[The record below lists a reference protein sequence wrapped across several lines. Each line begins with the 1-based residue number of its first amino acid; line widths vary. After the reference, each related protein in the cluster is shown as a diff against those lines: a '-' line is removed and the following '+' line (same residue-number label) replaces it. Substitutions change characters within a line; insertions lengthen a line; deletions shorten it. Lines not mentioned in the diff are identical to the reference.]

1 LLHSF
6 DLSAKIAAPLAI
18 ANYNMKITLLL
29 IGKTSSA
36 EIKAI
41 NADYLKRINHYVK
54 IEELVLENSAI
65 KTSDKKKMKELEG
78 ELILKKIAATDFVIL
93 LDDKGKEFSSLQFA
107 QYLEGLFN
115 QSLKNIC
122 FVVGGAYGFSD
133 KVYKRANAKLSLSKL
148 TFSHQIVRAL
158 FLEQLY
164 RAFTIINNEPYH
176 HE

>member
-1 LLHSF
+1 
-6 DLSAKIAAPLAI
+6 
-18 ANYNMKITLLL
+18 MKITVLLV
-29 IGKTSSA
+29 GKTSSA

-41 NADYLKRINHYVK
+41 SADYLKRINHYIK
-54 IEELVLENSAI
+54 AEEVILENSSI
-65 KTSDKKKMKELEG
+65 KTSDKKKMKEMEG
-78 ELILKKIAATDFVIL
+78 ELILKKIAPADFVIL
-93 LDDKGKEFSSLQFA
+93 LDDKGRELSSLQFA

-115 QSLKNIC
+115 QSLKNVFFI
-122 FVVGGAYGFSD
+122 VGGAYGFSE